1 MRTAV
6 SEPTSKIVLN
16 PAQAES
22 LRNLVHKLETIDFT
36 GIQKDLGQFGEETN
50 AVDVQ
55 ICGTKC
61 IGKAEAV

>member
-6 SEPTSKIVLN
+6 SEPTNKIVLN
-16 PAQAES
+16 PVQAES
-22 LRNLVHKLETIDFT
+22 LRNLVHKLETVDFT
-36 GIQKDLGQFGEETN
+36 GIQKDLGNFEEEVN

-61 IGKAEAV
+61 FATK

>member
-6 SEPTSKIVLN
+6 STPNGVTLN
-16 PAQAES
+16 PIQAEG
-22 LRNLVHKLETIDFT
+22 LRNLVHKLETIDFS
-36 GIQKDLGQFGEETN
+36 GIQKDLGKFEEEAN

-61 IGKAEAV
+61 IGKADA